1 MSFTNAKLSR
11 NPRRI
16 ALLRAEG
23 KALNDIAA
31 VSPEVAMK
39 LLMRSFIYPQ
49 ISTTDARAA
58 QVLAKA
64 ERLELPFGRAKM
76 AAYRWAGDGS
86 GPTVAMFHDWER
98 EAGYFCDYVRPL
110 VDKGCTV
117 VAMDAPASGAS
128 EGHCLSL
135 RDYINAIHD
144 LRTRTGPWHACVG
157 HGLGAA
163 AILQACAQLSPA
175 DRPLRIATLGANANS
190 MEIFQRR
197 LESLGIDEAVRL
209 KFWRKL
215 EAIAEIPLDSFDNTL
230 AAERLDGI
238 EGLIVHDR
246 SDARYPFADAQRI
259 QAAWPGAGILE
270 LDGFGHELD
279 GTAVQTRLLP
289 FIGAY
294 KLVSLSQ
301 AA

>member
-1 MSFTNAKLSR
+1 MSFR
-11 NPRRI
+11 NHNLQRSPRRV
-16 ALLRAEG
+16 AQLRAEG
-23 KALNDIAA
+23 RAINDIGA
-31 VSPEVAMK
+31 VAPEVAMK

-49 ISTTDARAA
+49 TSEPDADARA
-58 QVLAKA
+58 VLERA
-64 ERLELPFGRAKM
+64 EHISMPFGRARL
-76 AAYRWAGDGS
+76 AVYRWAGDGS

-98 EAGYFCDYVRPL
+98 EAGYFSAYVSPL

-117 VAMDAPASGAS
+117 VALDAPASGAS
-128 EGHCLSL
+128 EGHRLSL
-135 RDYINAIHD
+135 RDYVNAVHE
-144 LRTRTGPWHACVG
+144 LRALTGPWHACVG

-163 AILQACAQLSPA
+163 AVLQACAQVPA
-175 DRPLRIATLGANANS
+175 GERPRRLASLGANADS

-197 LESLGIDEAVRL
+197 LESLGIDERVRM

-215 EAIAEIPLDSFDNTL
+215 EAIADIPLDSFDNV
-230 AAERLDGI
+230 AAVERLGDV

-246 SDARYPFADAQRI
+246 SDARYPIEDARRLRD
-259 QAAWPGAGILE
+259 AWPGADLLE
-270 LDGFGHELD
+270 LDGFGHELE

-294 KLVSLSQ
+294 KLVRG

>member
-1 MSFTNAKLSR
+1 MSFTNAKLGR

-23 KALNDIAA
+23 KSINDIAE

-49 ISTTDARAA
+49 RNEADARANV
-58 QVLAKA
+58 VLDEA
-64 ERLELPFGRAKM
+64 EALDLPFGKVPLQ
-76 AAYRWAGDGS
+76 AYRWLGDGS

-98 EAGYFCDYVRPL
+98 EAGYFKDYIRPL
-110 VDKGCTV
+110 VDKGCTI
-117 VAMDAPASGAS
+117 VALDAPASGRS
-128 EGHCLSL
+128 PGHRLSL
-135 RDYINAIHD
+135 RDYINAIHG
-144 LRTRTGPWHACVG
+144 LQEMTGPWHACVG

-163 AILQACAQLSPA
+163 AVLQACAQMPA
-175 DRPLRIATLGANANS
+175 DQRPIRVVTLGANADS

-197 LESLGIDEAVRL
+197 LASLGIDEAVRL

-215 EAIAEIPLDSFDNTL
+215 EAVADIPLDSFDNTQ
-230 AAERLDGI
+230 AAARL
-238 EGLIVHDR
+238 EGVEGMIVHDLT
-246 SDARYPFADAQRI
+246 DARYPFADAERI
-259 QAAWPGAGILE
+259 QAAWPGSEILE
-270 LDGFGHELD
+270 LEGFGHELD
-279 GTAVQTRLLP
+279 GLAVQTRLLP

-294 KLVSLSQ
+294 KLLKM